1 MITKE
6 QALAAIQKIMERS
19 GLTKEDVISAWNIN
33 VPTTEKSEYE
43 ILYTDGTHSEALQTG
58 KTPWGVIIFG
68 CAIHLNEIPDKMG
81 YPKAQ
86 NFCSKTIFKSKKC
99 NCGSRIFWTRVIS
112 LSEEMLEKLNAFII
126 SIKGQPLKGDYWTT
140 GKCHKN
146 DAWIAY
152 IHKGQKGISSA
163 NIHKRIKVRQ
173 IIEIAELK

>member
-1 MITKE
+1 
-6 QALAAIQKIMERS
+6 
-19 GLTKEDVISAWNIN
+19 
-33 VPTTEKSEYE
+33 
-43 ILYTDGTHSEALQTG
+43 
-58 KTPWGVIIFG
+58 
-68 CAIHLNEIPDKMG
+68 
-81 YPKAQ
+81 
-86 NFCSKTIFKSKKC
+86 
-99 NCGSRIFWTRVIS
+99 
-112 LSEEMLEKLNAFII
+112 MLEKLNAFII